1 MRSRIA
7 FIFVLAVLAHDGF
20 LSAQTYQG
28 RILGTIT
35 DSSGA
40 VVSGAKVTITNTA
53 TGLSR
58 NLVTGSEGE
67 YLAPELDPG
76 AYRVAV
82 EVPGFK
88 RSESTPVILEVAR
101 DVRVNLHLQPG
112 AVSET
117 VEVTASE
124 TLVDTTDSTLNGVLE
139 NKAINE
145 LPLQGRDFQN
155 LLPLH
160 PGVQRTPGGGFHSVT
175 SNGNRPDD
183 NNFFIDGADDNDV
196 YYGETVMNDAGIAGT
211 PASLLPLD
219 SLQEFNTQESPTA
232 DFGVKPGVVVNMGL
246 KSGTDALHGTA
257 YYFTRN
263 SAVDARNFFN
273 PAPQP
278 VAALILHEF
287 GASLGGPIKKGKWFY
302 FFNYEGIRD
311 KVGNPGVYDSP
322 VTVSL
327 VPQTAQL
334 AALNA
339 VPADYSIVDAIA
351 GCQAAGNCNPIS
363 LQISKLFLPNPGFSL
378 KPSDPAAINFDFNNT
393 NRGDNLVAKTDYH
406 LNDHHTISARFI
418 YSNTDLV
425 EDDTTIIRP
434 EWLSTAQ
441 PRTQVFGVNWTWT
454 PNSRW
459 INAARFSYNRFYE
472 AIQPADH
479 NVNPTTYGITTGVT
493 DPRLFGF
500 PRINP
505 SEAISDSMG
514 GNSGWPLDT
523 IPTQTENFSDTVSRS
538 AGRNNIRFGGEFR
551 RGAVNYF
558 RATDGRGRV
567 KFDTLEDFV
576 IGNPFEWLKLYGDPG
591 RDVNLKSFG
600 LFVQDDVRA
609 TPRLTLNLGLRYDVT
624 FPLEDSR
631 NLLANF
637 IPSQG
642 LVQVGRGISSPY
654 PTRYNNVSPRLGFAW
669 DIFGTGK
676 TVLRAGS
683 GLIFE
688 QPSIRTFMFNGGG
701 LNLNPTGV
709 PKVDLSGNVIP
720 PNGNIDSF
728 LVDSTQIGGP
738 NGLNWTSTSVPIFPA
753 SAGQACLP
761 TSQCNVFAVNQHLR
775 TPYVLNW
782 NLNIQQLLT
791 PTTVLQIGYVANHG
805 VDLFSVTDINQDNPI
820 YDLGVQSSIASGTYP
835 PLADHMT
842 GRPFYT
848 SCPQSLNL
856 GGPCFP
862 YLGYFNYLSNQSNS
876 IYHSLQ
882 VTLTKR
888 YSHGLY
894 LLAGYTYAHAID
906 TATSNLAGVPQNS
919 LNYAAER
926 GNGDYD
932 IRNRFTLSATYSFP
946 SKKSPLQLLEGW
958 ELTSIATL
966 EGSEPYTLFDGE
978 DDISLTGEFNDRW
991 NIVGSPPNIH
1001 WSSSTPVPYFSG
1013 TSNPACVAQAT
1024 TPALLASLNFNGCYA
1039 QNGTLIVPPAFGTFG
1054 DMGRNIFRGPSFRNW
1069 DFGISKIWRLGER
1082 VKMQVRGEFFNL
1094 LNHPNFDIFSI
1105 NNDLFSPSHV
1115 GTVTFTPD
1123 LGNASN
1129 PVLGTGGSRHIQLG
1143 AKFIW

>member
-1 MRSRIA
+1 MKSRTG
-7 FIFVLAVLAHDGF
+7 FRLLFAVLANMAF
-20 LSAQTYQG
+20 LSAQNYQG
-28 RILGTIT
+28 RIFGTVT

-40 VVSGAKVTITNTA
+40 VVAGAKVTIANTA

-58 NLVTGSEGE
+58 NLATNGIGE
-67 YLAPELDPG
+67 YLAPDLDPG
-76 AYRVAV
+76 TYRVAV
-82 EVPGFK
+82 EASGFK
-88 RSESTPVILEVAR
+88 RTESTPVVLEVAR
-101 DVRVNLHLQPG
+101 EVRVNLRLEPG
-112 AVSET
+112 AVNET
-117 VEVTASE
+117 VEITAEE
-124 TLVDTTDSTLNGVLE
+124 TLVDTSDSTLNGVLE

-196 YYGETVMNDAGIAGT
+196 YYGETVINDAGIAGT

-219 SLQEFNTQESPTA
+219 SIQEFNTQESPTA

-246 KSGTDALHGTA
+246 KSGTNAIHGTA

-273 PAPQP
+273 PTPEP
-278 VAALILHEF
+278 VSALILHEF
-287 GASLGGPIKKGKWFY
+287 GASVGGPIKKDKWFY

-327 VPQTAQL
+327 VPETAQL
-334 AALNA
+334 AALGA
-339 VPADYSIVDAIA
+339 VPADYSIVDAMA

-378 KPSDPAAINFDFNNT
+378 KASDPAAVNFDFNNI

-406 LNDHHTISARFI
+406 LNDRHVLSARFI
-418 YSNTDLV
+418 YSHTDLV

-454 PNSRW
+454 ANSRW
-459 INAARFSYNRFYE
+459 INDARFSYNRFYE

-479 NVNPTTYGITTGVT
+479 NVNPTAYGIATGVT

-514 GNSGWPLDT
+514 GNGGWPLDT
-523 IPTQTENFSDTVSRS
+523 IPTQTENFSDTVSYS
-538 AGRNNIRFGGEFR
+538 AGRSNIRFGGEFR
-551 RGAVNYF
+551 HGAVNYF
-558 RATDGRGRV
+558 RATDGRGVVR
-567 KFDTLEDFV
+567 FDTLEDFV
-576 IGNPFEWLKLYGDPG
+576 IGNPYEWLKLYGDPG

-624 FPLEDSR
+624 FPIQDSR

-637 IPSQG
+637 VPGQG

-709 PKVDLSGNVIP
+709 PNVDLSGNMIP
-720 PNGNIDSF
+720 ANGTIDSF
-728 LVDSTQIGGP
+728 LIDSTQIGGP
-738 NGLNWTSTSVPIFPA
+738 TGLNWTSTTVPIFPA
-753 SAGQACLP
+753 SAGQACTP
-761 TSQCNVFAVNQHLR
+761 TSQCNVFAVNQHLK
-775 TPYVLNW
+775 TPYVLSW
-782 NLNIQQLLT
+782 NMNLQQLLT
-791 PTTVLQIGYVANHG
+791 PTTVLQIAYVANHG
-805 VDLFSVTDINQDNPI
+805 VDLFSVTDTNQDNPT
-820 YDLGVQSSIASGTYP
+820 YDQGVLSSIASGTYP
-835 PLADHMT
+835 PVADHMT
-842 GRPFYT
+842 GRPLYT
-848 SCPQSLNL
+848 SCPQSLNF

-862 YLGYFNYLSNQSNS
+862 YLGYFNFLSNEANS

-919 LNYAAER
+919 LDYAAER

-946 SKKSPLQLLEGW
+946 SKKSAWQMLEGW
-958 ELTSIATL
+958 SVTSIATL
-966 EGSEPYTLFDGE
+966 EGGEPYTLYDGE

-991 NIVGSPPNIH
+991 NIVGSPGNIH
-1001 WSSSTPVPYFSG
+1001 WSASTPIPYFSG
-1013 TSNPACVAQAT
+1013 TSNPACLAQAT
-1024 TPALLASLNFNGCYA
+1024 TPALMASLGYNGCYE
-1039 QNGTLIVPPAFGTFG
+1039 QNGTLITPPAFGTFG

-1069 DFGISKIWRLGER
+1069 DFGVSKIWRLSER
-1082 VKMQVRGEFFNL
+1082 VRAQFRGEFFNL
-1094 LNHPNFDIFSI
+1094 LNHPNFDVFSM
-1105 NNDLFSPSHV
+1105 NTDLYSPSHV
-1115 GTVTFTPD
+1115 GTVIYTPD
-1123 LGNASN
+1123 LGYASN

-1143 AKFIW
+1143 AKIIW